1 MILVKWFSF
10 IFQKTA
16 ANKAYT
22 EKNNYT
28 TIDSEKD
35 LYMKMDFFH
44 PFCFLYR
51 DRSAVKT
58 CESWSNHLFL
68 WTRVL
73 FEKKWFCGFLFAINI
88 MTKECFCAYTPDT
101 VRFILRRSLSDT
113 ASKCFL
119 HQYSPKLGSRK
130 IFRFLNDVRHYFNQ
144 PHW

>member
-28 TIDSEKD
+28 TIESEKD

-58 CESWSNHLFL
+58 CESGSNHLFP

-73 FEKKWFCGFLFAINI
+73 FEKK
-88 MTKECFCAYTPDT
+88 
-101 VRFILRRSLSDT
+101 
-113 ASKCFL
+113 
-119 HQYSPKLGSRK
+119 
-130 IFRFLNDVRHYFNQ
+130 
-144 PHW
+144 